1 MRLEFNCS
9 LLILSHRT
17 AELIPPHFG
26 VFQSLQITVVV
37 STNSCDPAA
46 IRQIRGVSFCVV
58 TVPIDKLTQAWAG
71 GETVARPWISGTAAN
86 AAGGTRN
93 R

>member
-1 MRLEFNCS
+1 MRFESNCPP
-9 LLILSHRT
+9 LIPNHRT
-17 AELIPPHFG
+17 VELIYPHFG
-26 VFQSLQITVVV
+26 VFQPLQITVVF

-46 IRQIRGVSFCVV
+46 IRQIQGVSFCVV